1 MSSRSTKSPGKTGAK
16 ARSKG
21 AVQSSEAGASPQR
34 RQSTGVTQG
43 GQSKGK
49 ADAAKTRCN
58 TSASAKTVQPPKK
71 NVELTPEEL
80 AAVTIQRATRG
91 LLARRERVRRQKEK
105 QDYEDL
111 MDRLEKEAFV
121 ALVRR
126 EQEEAEWKRKK
137 EEDERKGKKEEQVLR
152 TRLLEAAFDGEA
164 EEVLAIL
171 KEVSDR
177 DTKRGLGLDE
187 AGKRQR
193 LLNQLFMINITD
205 ANGNTAVSEAAGG
218 GQPEVITLLVE
229 RGADIN
235 TRGAFGRTPIY
246 RAAFGGHLGAVQT
259 LLQLGADPRT
269 HADDGS
275 TPEQNWDLSAT
286 DSMLSKMKAEEQRR
300 AEEEEKQNEAET
312 DRRKQCKRANQK
324 WPVFS
329 LSLKGEVD
337 QLQKEHERCQREL
350 QKAFVELNKRIT
362 EHDTCVRKGMEEQAK
377 VTLLVV
383 HEAEDV
389 LAKAQIAAHEA
400 AGKLSLAKLTLREQS
415 GGDAVL
421 DRGGVRCPVRDL
433 EEVLIKDVGGKI
445 KQDGRWPLLVDTYGQ
460 AATFLRYRD
469 TNYLDALHP
478 GDMQPD
484 KLRLALLGAIR
495 FGKPLVIN
503 MMEVDL
509 FESVQNQLDQVNPG
523 LSEQLMNKELLQEER
538 YLSLVR
544 STDGP
549 QYARTEFMLDR
560 IEKFILVLVTK
571 QRHPPDALLTAFYP
585 IHVML
590 PEPKI

>member
-1 MSSRSTKSPGKTGAK
+1 MSSRSTISPGKTGAK

-21 AVQSSEAGASPQR
+21 AVQSLEAGASPQR

-49 ADAAKTRCN
+49 AAAAKTRRN
-58 TSASAKTVQPPKK
+58 TSAKTVQPPKK

-91 LLARRERVRRQKEK
+91 LLARRERVWRQKEK

-171 KEVSDR
+171 KEMPMA
-177 DTKRGLGLDE
+177 TQQCQK
-187 AGKRQR
+187 Q
-193 LLNQLFMINITD
+193 Q
-205 ANGNTAVSEAAGG
+205 
-218 GQPEVITLLVE
+218 
-229 RGADIN
+229 
-235 TRGAFGRTPIY
+235 GAFGRTPIY

-275 TPEQNWDLSAT
+275 TPEQVASEEAVVATLQNWDLSAT

-312 DRRKQCKRANQK
+312 DR
-324 WPVFS
+324 
-329 LSLKGEVD
+329 LKGEVD

-421 DRGGVRCPVRDL
+421 DSGGVRCPVRDL

-560 IEKFILVLVTK
+560 IEKFSLVLVTK

>member
-1 MSSRSTKSPGKTGAK
+1 M
-16 ARSKG
+16 
-21 AVQSSEAGASPQR
+21 
-34 RQSTGVTQG
+34 
-43 GQSKGK
+43 
-49 ADAAKTRCN
+49 D
-58 TSASAKTVQPPKK
+58 
-71 NVELTPEEL
+71 VEPTPEEL
-80 AAVTIQRATRG
+80 AVVIIQQATRG

-126 EQEEAEWKRKK
+126 EQEEDERKRKKDEDERKRKK
-137 EEDERKGKKEEQVLR
+137 EEQLLR

-187 AGKRQR
+187 AGKHQR
-193 LLNQLFMINITD
+193 LLNQLCMINITD

-229 RGADIN
+229 SGADIN

-259 LLQLGADPRT
+259 LLQLGADLRT

-275 TPEQNWDLSAT
+275 TPEQVASGEAVIAALQNWDLSAT
-286 DSMLSKMKAEEQRR
+286 DSMLTKMKAEEQRR
-300 AEEEEKQNEAET
+300 AEEDKKQNEAET
-312 DRRKQCKRANQK
+312 HRANKK

-329 LSLKGEVD
+329 LSLKGEVE
-337 QLQKEHERCQREL
+337 QLQNEHERCQREL

-362 EHDTCVRKGMEEQAK
+362 EHDKCVRKGMEEQAK
-377 VTLLVV
+377 VTLQVV
-383 HEAEDV
+383 HDAEDV

-400 AGKLSLAKLTLREQS
+400 AEQLSLAKLTLREQS
-415 GGDAVL
+415 DAVL
-421 DRGGVRCPVRDL
+421 DRGGVRCLVGDL

-445 KQDGRWPLLVDTYGQ
+445 KQDGRWPLLVDTSGQ

-478 GDMQPD
+478 GDIQPD

-509 FESVQNQLDQVNPG
+509 FESVQKQLDQVNPG

-560 IEKFILVLVTK
+560 IEKFSLVMVTK

-585 IHVML
+585 IQVML
-590 PEPKI
+590 REPKI

>member
-16 ARSKG
+16 APSKG

-49 ADAAKTRCN
+49 AAAAKTRRN

-137 EEDERKGKKEEQVLR
+137 EEDERKGKKEEQLLR

-275 TPEQNWDLSAT
+275 TPEQVASEEAVVATLQNWDLSAT

-312 DRRKQCKRANQK
+312 DR
-324 WPVFS
+324 
-329 LSLKGEVD
+329 LKGEVD
-337 QLQKEHERCQREL
+337 QLQKEHERCQRE
-350 QKAFVELNKRIT
+350 
-362 EHDTCVRKGMEEQAK
+362 
-377 VTLLVV
+377 VV

-509 FESVQNQLDQVNPG
+509 FESIQNQLDQVNPG

-560 IEKFILVLVTK
+560 IEKFSLVLVTK

>member
-1 MSSRSTKSPGKTGAK
+1 MFI
-16 ARSKG
+16 
-21 AVQSSEAGASPQR
+21 V
-34 RQSTGVTQG
+34 VV
-43 GQSKGK
+43 
-49 ADAAKTRCN
+49 D
-58 TSASAKTVQPPKK
+58 
-71 NVELTPEEL
+71 VELTPEEL

-137 EEDERKGKKEEQVLR
+137 EEDERKGKKEEQLLR

-275 TPEQNWDLSAT
+275 TPEQVASEEAVVATLQNWDLSAT

-300 AEEEEKQNEAET
+300 AEEEEKQN
-312 DRRKQCKRANQK
+312 
-324 WPVFS
+324 
-329 LSLKGEVD
+329 
-337 QLQKEHERCQREL
+337 EL

-383 HEAEDV
+383 TFIHTGCVSDV
-389 LAKAQIAAHEA
+389 
-400 AGKLSLAKLTLREQS
+400 
-415 GGDAVL
+415 
-421 DRGGVRCPVRDL
+421 
-433 EEVLIKDVGGKI
+433 
-445 KQDGRWPLLVDTYGQ
+445 RWPLLVDTYGQ

-478 GDMQPD
+478 GDMQPE

-560 IEKFILVLVTK
+560 IEKFSLVLVTK

>member
-1 MSSRSTKSPGKTGAK
+1 MSSRSTISPGKTGAK

-21 AVQSSEAGASPQR
+21 AVQSLEAGASPQR

-49 ADAAKTRCN
+49 AAAAKTRRN
-58 TSASAKTVQPPKK
+58 TSAKTVQPPKK

-91 LLARRERVRRQKEK
+91 LLARRERVWRQKEK

-275 TPEQNWDLSAT
+275 TPEQVASEEAVVATLQNWDLSAT

-312 DRRKQCKRANQK
+312 DR
-324 WPVFS
+324 
-329 LSLKGEVD
+329 LKGEVD
-337 QLQKEHERCQREL
+337 QLQKEHERCQRE
-350 QKAFVELNKRIT
+350 
-362 EHDTCVRKGMEEQAK
+362 
-377 VTLLVV
+377 VV

-421 DRGGVRCPVRDL
+421 DSGGVRCPVRDL

-560 IEKFILVLVTK
+560 IEKFSLVLVTK

>member
-1 MSSRSTKSPGKTGAK
+1 MVTSESSLRKTGAK
-16 ARSKG
+16 ARSKR

-49 ADAAKTRCN
+49 AAAAKTRRN
-58 TSASAKTVQPPKK
+58 TSAKTVQPPKK

-137 EEDERKGKKEEQVLR
+137 EEEERKGKKEEQLLR

-275 TPEQNWDLSAT
+275 TPEQVASEEAVVATLQNWDLSAT

-300 AEEEEKQNEAET
+300 AEEEGKQNEAET
-312 DRRKQCKRANQK
+312 DR
-324 WPVFS
+324 
-329 LSLKGEVD
+329 LKGEVD

-362 EHDTCVRKGMEEQAK
+362 EHDTCVRKGMVEQAK

-433 EEVLIKDVGGKI
+433 EEVLIKDLGGKI

-484 KLRLALLGAIR
+484 KLRLALLGPIR

-560 IEKFILVLVTK
+560 IEKFSLVTK

>member
-1 MSSRSTKSPGKTGAK
+1 MSSRSTKSSGKTGTM

-49 ADAAKTRCN
+49 AAAAKTRRN

-137 EEDERKGKKEEQVLR
+137 EEDERKGKKEEQLLR

-312 DRRKQCKRANQK
+312 DR
-324 WPVFS
+324 
-329 LSLKGEVD
+329 LKEEVD

-478 GDMQPD
+478 GDMQPE

-560 IEKFILVLVTK
+560 IEKFSLVLVTK

>member
-34 RQSTGVTQG
+34 RQSNGVTQG

-49 ADAAKTRCN
+49 AAAAKTRRN
-58 TSASAKTVQPPKK
+58 TSAKTVQPPKK

-137 EEDERKGKKEEQVLR
+137 EEEERKGKKEEQLLR

-246 RAAFGGHLGAVQT
+246 RAAFGGHLWAVQT
-259 LLQLGADPRT
+259 LLQLGADPRI

-286 DSMLSKMKAEEQRR
+286 DSMLSKMKGEEQRR
-300 AEEEEKQNEAET
+300 AEEEEKQNEAQTE
-312 DRRKQCKRANQK
+312 RGKQCKRANQK

-560 IEKFILVLVTK
+560 IEKFSLVLVTK

>member
-1 MSSRSTKSPGKTGAK
+1 MSSRSTKSSGKTGTM

-49 ADAAKTRCN
+49 AAAAKTRRN

-137 EEDERKGKKEEQVLR
+137 EEDERKGKKEEQLLR

-329 LSLKGEVD
+329 LSLKEEVD

-478 GDMQPD
+478 GDMQPE

-560 IEKFILVLVTK
+560 IEKFSLVLVTK

>member
-1 MSSRSTKSPGKTGAK
+1 MSSRSTKSSGKTGTM

-49 ADAAKTRCN
+49 AAAAKTRRN

-137 EEDERKGKKEEQVLR
+137 EEDERKGKKEEQLLR

-275 TPEQNWDLSAT
+275 TPEQVASEEAVVATLQNWDLSAT

-312 DRRKQCKRANQK
+312 DR
-324 WPVFS
+324 
-329 LSLKGEVD
+329 LKEEVD
-337 QLQKEHERCQREL
+337 QLQKEHERCQRE
-350 QKAFVELNKRIT
+350 
-362 EHDTCVRKGMEEQAK
+362 
-377 VTLLVV
+377 VV

-478 GDMQPD
+478 GDMQPE

-560 IEKFILVLVTK
+560 IEKFSLVLVTK

>member
-1 MSSRSTKSPGKTGAK
+1 MSSRSIKSPGKTGAK
-16 ARSKG
+16 APSKG

-49 ADAAKTRCN
+49 SAVAKARRN

-71 NVELTPEEL
+71 NVEPTQEEL

-137 EEDERKGKKEEQVLR
+137 EEDERKGKKEEQLLR

-193 LLNQLFMINITD
+193 LLNQLCMINITD

-246 RAAFGGHLGAVQT
+246 RAAFGGHVGAVQT

-286 DSMLSKMKAEEQRR
+286 DSMLTKMKAEEQRR
-300 AEEEEKQNEAET
+300 AEEEKKQNEAET
-312 DRRKQCKRANQK
+312 DR
-324 WPVFS
+324 
-329 LSLKGEVD
+329 LKGEVE

-362 EHDTCVRKGMEEQAK
+362 EHDTCVRKGMEEQVK
-377 VTLLVV
+377 VTLQVV

-400 AGKLSLAKLTLREQS
+400 AGQLSLAKLTLREQS

-495 FGKPLVIN
+495 YGKPLVIN

-560 IEKFILVLVTK
+560 IEKFSLVLVTK

-590 PEPKI
+590 PEAKI

>member
-1 MSSRSTKSPGKTGAK
+1 MSSRSTKSPGKTGAN
-16 ARSKG
+16 APSKG

-49 ADAAKTRCN
+49 AAVAKARRN
-58 TSASAKTVQPPKK
+58 TSASAKTLQPPKK
-71 NVELTPEEL
+71 NVEPTPEEL

-126 EQEEAEWKRKK
+126 EQEETEWKRKK
-137 EEDERKGKKEEQVLR
+137 EEDERKGKKEEQLLR

-177 DTKRGLGLDE
+177 NTKRGLGLDE

-193 LLNQLFMINITD
+193 LLNQLCMINITD

-235 TRGAFGRTPIY
+235 TQGAFGRTPIY

-286 DSMLSKMKAEEQRR
+286 DSMLTKMKAEEQRR

-312 DRRKQCKRANQK
+312 DR
-324 WPVFS
+324 
-329 LSLKGEVD
+329 LKGEVE
-337 QLQKEHERCQREL
+337 QLQKEYERCQREL

-377 VTLLVV
+377 VTLQVV

-400 AGKLSLAKLTLREQS
+400 AEQLSLAKLTLREQS

-469 TNYLDALHP
+469 TTYLDALHP

-523 LSEQLMNKELLQEER
+523 LSKQLMNKELLQEER

-560 IEKFILVLVTK
+560 IEKFSLVLVTK
-571 QRHPPDALLTAFYP
+571 QHHPPDALLTAFYP
-585 IHVML
+585 IHVMPL
-590 PEPKI
+590 EPKI

>member
-1 MSSRSTKSPGKTGAK
+1 MSSRSTKSPGKTRAK
-16 ARSKG
+16 APSKG

-49 ADAAKTRCN
+49 AAAAKTRHN
-58 TSASAKTVQPPKK
+58 TSASAKTVQLPKK

-105 QDYEDL
+105 QDHEDL

-137 EEDERKGKKEEQVLR
+137 EEDERKRKKEEQLLQ
-152 TRLLEAAFDGEA
+152 TQLLEAAFDGEA

-275 TPEQNWDLSAT
+275 TPEQVASEEAVVATLQNWDLSAT

-300 AEEEEKQNEAET
+300 AEKEEKQNEAET
-312 DRRKQCKRANQK
+312 DR
-324 WPVFS
+324 
-329 LSLKGEVD
+329 LKGEVD

-383 HEAEDV
+383 TV
-389 LAKAQIAAHEA
+389 L
-400 AGKLSLAKLTLREQS
+400 
-415 GGDAVL
+415 
-421 DRGGVRCPVRDL
+421 
-433 EEVLIKDVGGKI
+433 
-445 KQDGRWPLLVDTYGQ
+445 
-460 AATFLRYRD
+460 F
-469 TNYLDALHP
+469 
-478 GDMQPD
+478 
-484 KLRLALLGAIR
+484 
-495 FGKPLVIN
+495 
-503 MMEVDL
+503 
-509 FESVQNQLDQVNPG
+509 
-523 LSEQLMNKELLQEER
+523 
-538 YLSLVR
+538 
-544 STDGP
+544 
-549 QYARTEFMLDR
+549 
-560 IEKFILVLVTK
+560 
-571 QRHPPDALLTAFYP
+571 
-585 IHVML
+585 
-590 PEPKI
+590 

>member
-1 MSSRSTKSPGKTGAK
+1 MSSRSTKSSGKTGTM

-49 ADAAKTRCN
+49 AAAAKTRRN

-137 EEDERKGKKEEQVLR
+137 EEDERKGKKEEQLLR

-275 TPEQNWDLSAT
+275 TPEQVASEEAVVATLQNWDLSAT

-329 LSLKGEVD
+329 LSLKEEVD
-337 QLQKEHERCQREL
+337 QLQKEHERCQRE
-350 QKAFVELNKRIT
+350 
-362 EHDTCVRKGMEEQAK
+362 
-377 VTLLVV
+377 VV

-478 GDMQPD
+478 GDMQPE

-560 IEKFILVLVTK
+560 IEKFSLVLVTK

>member
-1 MSSRSTKSPGKTGAK
+1 MNSRSTKSPGKTRAK
-16 ARSKG
+16 APSKG
-21 AVQSSEAGASPQR
+21 AVQSSDAGASPQR

-49 ADAAKTRCN
+49 ADAAKTRRN

-71 NVELTPEEL
+71 NVELTPVEL

-137 EEDERKGKKEEQVLR
+137 DEDERKGKKEEQLLR
-152 TRLLEAAFDGEA
+152 TRLLEAAFDGDA

-269 HADDGS
+269 HAEDGS
-275 TPEQNWDLSAT
+275 TPEQVASEEAVVATLQNWDLSAT

-312 DRRKQCKRANQK
+312 DR
-324 WPVFS
+324 
-329 LSLKGEVD
+329 LKGEVD

-350 QKAFVELNKRIT
+350 QKTFVELNKRIT

-560 IEKFILVLVTK
+560 IEKFSLVLVTK

>member
-275 TPEQNWDLSAT
+275 TPEQVASEEAVVATLQNWDLSAT

-312 DRRKQCKRANQK
+312 DR
-324 WPVFS
+324 
-329 LSLKGEVD
+329 LKGEVD

>member
-1 MSSRSTKSPGKTGAK
+1 MSSRSTKSSGKTGTM

-49 ADAAKTRCN
+49 AAAAKTRRN

-137 EEDERKGKKEEQVLR
+137 EEDERKGKKEEQLLR

-312 DRRKQCKRANQK
+312 DR
-324 WPVFS
+324 
-329 LSLKGEVD
+329 LKEEVD
-337 QLQKEHERCQREL
+337 QLQKEHERCQRE
-350 QKAFVELNKRIT
+350 
-362 EHDTCVRKGMEEQAK
+362 
-377 VTLLVV
+377 VV

-478 GDMQPD
+478 GDMQPE

-560 IEKFILVLVTK
+560 IEKFSLVLVTK

>member
-1 MSSRSTKSPGKTGAK
+1 MNSRSTKSPGKTRAK
-16 ARSKG
+16 APSKG
-21 AVQSSEAGASPQR
+21 AVQSSDAGASPQR

-49 ADAAKTRCN
+49 ADAAKTRRN

-71 NVELTPEEL
+71 NVELTPVEL

-137 EEDERKGKKEEQVLR
+137 DEDERKGKKEEQLLR
-152 TRLLEAAFDGEA
+152 TRLLEAAFDGDA

-269 HADDGS
+269 HAEDGS
-275 TPEQNWDLSAT
+275 TPEQVASEEAVVATLQNWDLSAT

-312 DRRKQCKRANQK
+312 DR
-324 WPVFS
+324 
-329 LSLKGEVD
+329 LKGEVD
-337 QLQKEHERCQREL
+337 QLQKEHERCQRE
-350 QKAFVELNKRIT
+350 
-362 EHDTCVRKGMEEQAK
+362 
-377 VTLLVV
+377 VV

-560 IEKFILVLVTK
+560 IEKFSLVLVTK

>member
-34 RQSTGVTQG
+34 RQSNGVTQG

-49 ADAAKTRCN
+49 AAAAKTRRN
-58 TSASAKTVQPPKK
+58 TSAKTVQPPKK

-137 EEDERKGKKEEQVLR
+137 EEEERKGKKEEQLLR

-246 RAAFGGHLGAVQT
+246 RAAFGGHLWAVQT
-259 LLQLGADPRT
+259 LLQLGADPRI

-275 TPEQNWDLSAT
+275 TPEQVASEEAVVATLQNWDLSAT
-286 DSMLSKMKAEEQRR
+286 DSMLSKMKGEEQRR
-300 AEEEEKQNEAET
+300 AEEEEKQNEAQTE
-312 DRRKQCKRANQK
+312 RGKQCKRANQK

-337 QLQKEHERCQREL
+337 QLQKEHERCQRE
-350 QKAFVELNKRIT
+350 
-362 EHDTCVRKGMEEQAK
+362 
-377 VTLLVV
+377 VV

-560 IEKFILVLVTK
+560 IEKFSLVLVTK

>member
-49 ADAAKTRCN
+49 DAAKARGN

-71 NVELTPEEL
+71 KPTPEEL

-126 EQEEAEWKRKK
+126 EQEEAEWKRKN
-137 EEDERKGKKEEQVLR
+137 EEDERKRKKEEQLLR

-177 DTKRGLGLDE
+177 DTKHGLGLVE

-193 LLNQLFMINITD
+193 LLNQLCMINITD

-259 LLQLGADPRT
+259 LLQLGSDPRT

-275 TPEQNWDLSAT
+275 TPEQVASEEAVIATLQNWDLSAT
-286 DSMLSKMKAEEQRR
+286 DSMLTKMKEEEQRR
-300 AEEEEKQNEAET
+300 VEEEEKQNEAEN
-312 DRRKQCKRANQK
+312 DR
-324 WPVFS
+324 
-329 LSLKGEVD
+329 LKGEVE
-337 QLQKEHERCQREL
+337 QLQKEHERYQREL

-362 EHDTCVRKGMEEQAK
+362 EHDKCVTKGMEEQAK
-377 VTLLVV
+377 VPLQVV

-389 LAKAQIAAHEA
+389 LAKAQIAAHKA
-400 AGKLSLAKLTLREQS
+400 AEQLSLAKLTLREQS

-421 DRGGVRCPVRDL
+421 DRGGVRCLVRDL

-560 IEKFILVLVTK
+560 IEKFSLVMVTK

-585 IHVML
+585 IQVTL

>member
-16 ARSKG
+16 APSKG

-49 ADAAKTRCN
+49 SAVAKARRN

-71 NVELTPEEL
+71 NVEPTQEEL

-137 EEDERKGKKEEQVLR
+137 EEDERKGKKEEQLLR

-164 EEVLAIL
+164 VEVLAIL

-193 LLNQLFMINITD
+193 LLNQLCMINITD

-275 TPEQNWDLSAT
+275 TPEQVASEEAVVATLQNWDLSAT
-286 DSMLSKMKAEEQRR
+286 DSMLTKMKAEEQRR
-300 AEEEEKQNEAET
+300 AEEEKKQNEAET
-312 DRRKQCKRANQK
+312 DR
-324 WPVFS
+324 
-329 LSLKGEVD
+329 LKGEVE
-337 QLQKEHERCQREL
+337 QLQIEHERCQRE
-350 QKAFVELNKRIT
+350 
-362 EHDTCVRKGMEEQAK
+362 
-377 VTLLVV
+377 VV

-400 AGKLSLAKLTLREQS
+400 AGQLSLAKLTLREQS

-495 FGKPLVIN
+495 YGKPLVIN

-560 IEKFILVLVTK
+560 IEKFSLVLVTK

-590 PEPKI
+590 PEAKI

>member
-1 MSSRSTKSPGKTGAK
+1 MFI
-16 ARSKG
+16 
-21 AVQSSEAGASPQR
+21 V
-34 RQSTGVTQG
+34 VV
-43 GQSKGK
+43 
-49 ADAAKTRCN
+49 D
-58 TSASAKTVQPPKK
+58 
-71 NVELTPEEL
+71 VELTPEEL

-275 TPEQNWDLSAT
+275 TPEQVASEEAVVATLQNWDLSAT

-300 AEEEEKQNEAET
+300 AEEEEKQNEFIHT
-312 DRRKQCKRANQK
+312 
-324 WPVFS
+324 
-329 LSLKGEVD
+329 G
-337 QLQKEHERCQREL
+337 
-350 QKAFVELNKRIT
+350 
-362 EHDTCVRKGMEEQAK
+362 CVS
-377 VTLLVV
+377 
-383 HEAEDV
+383 DV
-389 LAKAQIAAHEA
+389 
-400 AGKLSLAKLTLREQS
+400 
-415 GGDAVL
+415 
-421 DRGGVRCPVRDL
+421 
-433 EEVLIKDVGGKI
+433 
-445 KQDGRWPLLVDTYGQ
+445 RWPLLVDTYGQ

>member
-34 RQSTGVTQG
+34 RQSNGVTQG

-49 ADAAKTRCN
+49 AAAAKTRRN
-58 TSASAKTVQPPKK
+58 TSAKTVQPPKK

-137 EEDERKGKKEEQVLR
+137 EEEERKGKKEEQLLR

-246 RAAFGGHLGAVQT
+246 RAAFGGHLWAVQT
-259 LLQLGADPRT
+259 LLQLGADPRI

-275 TPEQNWDLSAT
+275 TPEQVASEEAVVATLQNWDLSAT
-286 DSMLSKMKAEEQRR
+286 DSMLSKMKGEEQRR
-300 AEEEEKQNEAET
+300 AEEEEKQNEAQTE
-312 DRRKQCKRANQK
+312 R
-324 WPVFS
+324 
-329 LSLKGEVD
+329 LKGEVD
-337 QLQKEHERCQREL
+337 QLQKEHERCQRE
-350 QKAFVELNKRIT
+350 
-362 EHDTCVRKGMEEQAK
+362 
-377 VTLLVV
+377 VV

-560 IEKFILVLVTK
+560 IEKFSLVLVTK

>member
-1 MSSRSTKSPGKTGAK
+1 MSSRSTKSPGKTGTK

-21 AVQSSEAGASPQR
+21 AVQSSKAGASPQR
-34 RQSTGVTQG
+34 RQSTGVTQC

-49 ADAAKTRCN
+49 AA
-58 TSASAKTVQPPKK
+58 ASAKTVQPPKK
-71 NVELTPEEL
+71 NLLLCLFFFQITSVSVLGCVVVHNQCDVIVSENEKCVYPEKCVL
-80 AAVTIQRATRG
+80 IG
-91 LLARRERVRRQKEK
+91 LQ
-105 QDYEDL
+105 
-111 MDRLEKEAFV
+111 AFV

-126 EQEEAEWKRKK
+126 EQEEDERKRKKDEDERKRKK
-137 EEDERKGKKEEQVLR
+137 EEKLLR

-187 AGKRQR
+187 AGKHQR
-193 LLNQLFMINITD
+193 LLNQLCMINITD

-229 RGADIN
+229 SGADIN

-259 LLQLGADPRT
+259 LLQLGADLRT

-275 TPEQNWDLSAT
+275 TPEQVASGEAVIAALQNWDLSAT
-286 DSMLSKMKAEEQRR
+286 DSMLTKMKAEEQRR
-300 AEEEEKQNEAET
+300 AEEDKKQNEAET
-312 DRRKQCKRANQK
+312 HR
-324 WPVFS
+324 
-329 LSLKGEVD
+329 LKGEVE
-337 QLQKEHERCQREL
+337 QLQNEHERCQREL

-362 EHDTCVRKGMEEQAK
+362 EHDKCVRK
-377 VTLLVV
+377 
-383 HEAEDV
+383 
-389 LAKAQIAAHEA
+389 
-400 AGKLSLAKLTLREQS
+400 
-415 GGDAVL
+415 DAVL
-421 DRGGVRCPVRDL
+421 DRGGVRCLVGDL

-445 KQDGRWPLLVDTYGQ
+445 KQDGRWPLLVDTSGQ

-478 GDMQPD
+478 GDIQPD

-509 FESVQNQLDQVNPG
+509 FESVQKQLDQVNPG

-560 IEKFILVLVTK
+560 IEKFSLVMVTK

-585 IHVML
+585 IQVML
-590 PEPKI
+590 REPKI

>member
-34 RQSTGVTQG
+34 RQSNGVTQG

-49 ADAAKTRCN
+49 AAAAKTRRN
-58 TSASAKTVQPPKK
+58 TSAKTVQPPKK

-137 EEDERKGKKEEQVLR
+137 EEEERKGKKEEQLLR

-171 KEVSDR
+171 KEMPMA
-177 DTKRGLGLDE
+177 TQQCQK
-187 AGKRQR
+187 Q
-193 LLNQLFMINITD
+193 Q
-205 ANGNTAVSEAAGG
+205 
-218 GQPEVITLLVE
+218 
-229 RGADIN
+229 
-235 TRGAFGRTPIY
+235 GAFGRTPIY
-246 RAAFGGHLGAVQT
+246 RAAFGGHLWAVQT
-259 LLQLGADPRT
+259 LLQLGADPRI

-275 TPEQNWDLSAT
+275 TPEQVASEEAVVATLQNWDLSAT
-286 DSMLSKMKAEEQRR
+286 DSMLSKMKGEEQRR
-300 AEEEEKQNEAET
+300 AEEEEKQNEAQTE
-312 DRRKQCKRANQK
+312 RGKQCKRANQK

-560 IEKFILVLVTK
+560 IEKFSLVLVTK

>member
-1 MSSRSTKSPGKTGAK
+1 MSSRSTKSPGKTGAN
-16 ARSKG
+16 APSKG

-49 ADAAKTRCN
+49 AAVAKARRN
-58 TSASAKTVQPPKK
+58 TSASAKTLQPPKK
-71 NVELTPEEL
+71 N
-80 AAVTIQRATRG
+80 
-91 LLARRERVRRQKEK
+91 
-105 QDYEDL
+105 
-111 MDRLEKEAFV
+111 
-121 ALVRR
+121 
-126 EQEEAEWKRKK
+126 
-137 EEDERKGKKEEQVLR
+137 
-152 TRLLEAAFDGEA
+152 
-164 EEVLAIL
+164 
-171 KEVSDR
+171 
-177 DTKRGLGLDE
+177 
-187 AGKRQR
+187 
-193 LLNQLFMINITD
+193 

-235 TRGAFGRTPIY
+235 TQGAFGRTPIY

-275 TPEQNWDLSAT
+275 TPEQVASEEAVIATLQNWDLSAT
-286 DSMLSKMKAEEQRR
+286 DSMLTKMKAEEQRR

-312 DRRKQCKRANQK
+312 DR
-324 WPVFS
+324 
-329 LSLKGEVD
+329 LKGEVE
-337 QLQKEHERCQREL
+337 QLQKEYERCQREL

-377 VTLLVV
+377 VTLQVV

-400 AGKLSLAKLTLREQS
+400 AEQLSLAKLTLREQS

-469 TNYLDALHP
+469 TTCLP
-478 GDMQPD
+478 G
-484 KLRLALLGAIR
+484 RLA
-495 FGKPLVIN
+495 PW
-503 MMEVDL
+503 
-509 FESVQNQLDQVNPG
+509 
-523 LSEQLMNKELLQEER
+523 
-538 YLSLVR
+538 
-544 STDGP
+544 
-549 QYARTEFMLDR
+549 
-560 IEKFILVLVTK
+560 
-571 QRHPPDALLTAFYP
+571 RHAA
-585 IHVML
+585 
-590 PEPKI
+590 